1 MQSRG
6 AIICGAC
13 GLLLGPRAAAG
24 AEAAMGP
31 FSSARLGKTPESQG
45 HRGEEGGVGQWGV
58 GAVNVS
64 SPSSG
69 VLVENSSSGVKKKK
83 RKKKRALSGGAT
95 EKSRLAPKT

>member
-1 MQSRG
+1 M
-6 AIICGAC
+6 
-13 GLLLGPRAAAG
+13 
-24 AEAAMGP
+24 
-31 FSSARLGKTPESQG
+31 
-45 HRGEEGGVGQWGV
+45 GQWGV

-83 RKKKRALSGGAT
+83 RALSGGAT